1 MLLRDA
7 GIGRILVTG
16 IRIEQRRE
24 TTTRHGSHLGF
35 QVDFITRAALAF
47 AMTDRRG
54 SFGACGVNSKAQR
67 RNVRVCAP
75 LARGDHLWV
84 DRTY

>member
-1 MLLRDA
+1 VLLRDA

-54 SFGACGVNSKAQR
+54 SFGAIR
-67 RNVRVCAP
+67 RKFEGAAP
-75 LARGDHLWV
+75 HPRAPALSQLRRCSYV
-84 DRTY
+84 DPT